1 MQKKCGEQKRRTGN
15 KCLYFP
21 IDEWHILY
29 VQCIEE
35 LALLWTRI
43 EWRTFQK
50 QDVENIV
57 TFVSVIIFSIFSVNA
72 FNDCFSSDLSV
83 TIVVSLCVRACAIY
97 LPIYA
102 SVRMRSRVDFFF
114 STSSFNFISMTMIWN
129 RIINIV
135 ICWQL
140 FPHPPRS
147 LLPKFVIA
155 SLSIS
160 PLNYLREFRFRFS
173 AALHLDLMT
182 SNSICIFASTIQHL
196 LRFGIVR
203 TLNEIRICLSI

>member
-1 MQKKCGEQKRRTGN
+1 MT
-15 KCLYFP
+15 YF
-21 IDEWHILY
+21 IRAVYWGVGIIMNENRMTNLSKAGCWKYCYVRISDHIFDFQC
-29 VQCIEE
+29 QCIQW
-35 LALLWTRI
+35 LLFVRSVS
-43 EWRTFQK
+43 RHCS
-50 QDVENIV
+50 
-57 TFVSVIIFSIFSVNA
+57 VSVCACVCYLSTHLRIRLNA
-72 FNDCFSSDLSV
+72 F
-83 TIVVSLCVRACAIY
+83 
-97 LPIYA
+97 A
-102 SVRMRSRVDFFF
+102 SRLFF